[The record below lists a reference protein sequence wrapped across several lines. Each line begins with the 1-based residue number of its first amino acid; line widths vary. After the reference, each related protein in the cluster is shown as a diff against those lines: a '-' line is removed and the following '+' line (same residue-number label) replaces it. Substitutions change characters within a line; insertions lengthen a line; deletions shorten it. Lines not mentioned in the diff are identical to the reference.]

1 MKRILLVTALLIVGT
16 VTAHADTSRWTSNPP
31 RSDAELAAAGDRCD
45 AQYGPE
51 RNGVPTTAQYKSCM
65 KKQGWTYLNTVRDNN
80 ATWIN
85 HRGMR
90 CQSILNGFGSECS
103 SFW

>member
-1 MKRILLVTALLIVGT
+1 MKRLLLVTVLLVVGAA
-16 VTAHADTSRWTSNPP
+16 TAHADTSRWASNPP
-31 RSDAELAAAGDRCD
+31 RSDADLYAAGEYCD
-45 AQYGPE
+45 AKLGPE
-51 RNGVPTTAQYKSCM
+51 RNGVPTTARYKSCM
-65 KKQGWTYLNTVRDNN
+65 KGQGWTYLNTVRDNN

-90 CQSILNGFGSECS
+90 CQSILNGLGSECS